1 MTKPTEL
8 LLIDLSGIF
17 WPIWSMQV
25 GAGDL
30 SVVTAR
36 VVEDVNAIAKDHPM
50 AVVCC
55 DSGRTFRHDLDPTY
69 KANRTEKAEAL
80 WTHMHAVEETLRRD
94 GFLVWAVK
102 GFEADDLIASAVT
115 LARKDPGI
123 ESVLIA
129 AVDKD
134 LLALVGRDVNG
145 DVVVLNTREMQKI
158 GESGVV
164 SRLNVLPSQVV
175 DYLTLKGDEADNIKG
190 APGIGPKGAATLLA
204 KYGSLDA
211 FYEQFNAKGGSGM
224 GLSVKQATVMR
235 DFQPRLANV
244 RKLVQMRTDVPLP
257 WEDLVKP
264 RPTRA
269 EAKQDTSWDQGGDE
283 YKDEP
288 EDDQDLHPP
297 SLLGILAE
305 ADQTTNARANPQ
317 TEREPEVKQDGV
329 HAGASQEAVKGLQGP
344 EGPSGPPGDTTRPE
358 PPKAQAAFAEK
369 TLVGA
374 PGVLPSASLV
384 RVTGKPTRMLPDVT
398 EMGIQP
404 RNYREVRIAAGD
416 LFNSAMFLKD
426 YGTKE
431 AVLSTIMLGRELGLP
446 AMGSLRGIF
455 IVEGRH
461 TLSAQLMVAL
471 ILKSGLAEYF
481 EPLHISDKTVT
492 YETRRRG
499 DRAPMQLTHTIEM
512 ATRAGLVKPNSNW
525 VKVPEDMLVSRCSA
539 RLARIKYPDLL
550 FGLYTPEEVREIN
563 EAENERRSA

>member
-1 MTKPTEL
+1 VE
-8 LLIDLSGIF
+8 
-17 WPIWSMQV
+17 
-25 GAGDL
+25 
-30 SVVTAR
+30 VT
-36 VVEDVNAIAKDHPM
+36 
-50 AVVCC
+50 
-55 DSGRTFRHDLDPTY
+55 
-69 KANRTEKAEAL
+69 
-80 WTHMHAVEETLRRD
+80 
-94 GFLVWAVK
+94 
-102 GFEADDLIASAVT
+102 
-115 LARKDPGI
+115 
-123 ESVLIA
+123 
-129 AVDKD
+129 
-134 LLALVGRDVNG
+134 
-145 DVVVLNTREMQKI
+145 VLNTRDGSLMDKNAVI
-158 GESGVV
+158 AKLGV
-164 SRLNVLPSQVV
+164 NPIQVE
-175 DYLTLKGDEADNIKG
+175 DYLTLVGDPADNIKG

-211 FYEQFNAKGGSGM
+211 FYEQFREKGGTAM
-224 GLSVKQATVMR
+224 GLSVKQTSIMKA
-235 DFQPRLANV
+235 FQPLMPDV
-244 RKLVQMRTDVPLP
+244 RALVQMRTDVPLP
-257 WEDLVKP
+257 WADLVTP
-264 RPTRA
+264 RPSRA

-283 YKDEP
+283 YKNDP

-297 SLLGILAE
+297 SLLDAL
-305 ADQTTNARANPQ
+305 
-317 TEREPEVKQDGV
+317 REGTQEVATPHVPASSV
-329 HAGASQEAVKGLQGP
+329 HANASPEAVKGLQGP

-384 RVTGKPTRMLPDVT
+384 RVTGKPTRILPDVT